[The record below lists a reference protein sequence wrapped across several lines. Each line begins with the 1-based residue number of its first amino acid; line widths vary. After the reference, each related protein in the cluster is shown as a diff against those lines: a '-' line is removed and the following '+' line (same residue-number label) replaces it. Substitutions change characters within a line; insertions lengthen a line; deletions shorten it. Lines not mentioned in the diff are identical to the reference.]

1 MNSIKCQS
9 LQSGKNA
16 WLKSVGDIYEQQ
28 KDWIKV

>member
-1 MNSIKCQS
+1 

-16 WLKSVGDIYEQQ
+16 WLKAVEDIYEQE

>member
-16 WLKSVGDIYEQQ
+16 RLEAVGEIYEQE